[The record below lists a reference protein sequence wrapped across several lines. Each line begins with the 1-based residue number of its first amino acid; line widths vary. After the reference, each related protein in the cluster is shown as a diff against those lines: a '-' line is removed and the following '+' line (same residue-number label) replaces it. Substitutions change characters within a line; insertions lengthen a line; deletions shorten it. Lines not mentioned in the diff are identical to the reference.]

1 MTIIC
6 AIPNGD
12 ETILGC
18 DQKAGDFLVPAKW
31 IIRGQWAIGVSGA
44 YRTQQ
49 LLERATLPETDDPF
63 VLATWI
69 RDTLSADGYKPA
81 DGDHDPPSLDGHILL
96 ATPGRVWMVHGC
108 FATVEV
114 YGLAAI
120 GSGREYALGAAW
132 MASTPGF
139 MNWDDRKW
147 VVERAVMAAIAKDR
161 DGCGGEQIVIVHKK

>member
-1 MTIIC
+1 MTIVC

-18 DQKAGDFLVPAKW
+18 DQKAGDFLINTKW

-49 LLERATLPETDDPF
+49 LIERATLPETDDPF

-69 RDTLSADGYKPA
+69 RDTLLADGYKP
-81 DGDHDPPSLDGHILL
+81 DEHDPPVFNGHILL
-96 ATPGRVWMVHGC
+96 ATPGRVWMVNGC

-114 YGLAAI
+114 KGFAAV

-132 MASTPGF
+132 MASTPECAA
-139 MNWDDRKW
+139 WDDKRW
-147 VVERAVMAAIAKDR
+147 IVDQAVMAAIAKDR